1 MQALLRSIA
10 PTYPIQEYYGDYN
23 HGVQNKDKEWGDL
36 CDADRHVCR
45 AVEYRRG
52 FNNVPV
58 ELVRLGVTTR
68 LNRFVDHYA
77 KPPANPRQSRPA
89 SDVTVSLQTC
99 RQNDSDF
106 WRLDEPGM
114 RFNAPR
120 IEDLAR
126 HRLTFEFPER
136 QQTTNKASPNTHATQ
151 SDPVANQV
159 SNDRTCAS
167 HSSPAGPGV
176 ATYDSE
182 RLDGDATMIGQP
194 RVQADVS
201 GVVPNAQLNAR
212 LYDLFPDGTQVLV
225 DRGVHTLGDA
235 SGRATFDLHGNGWR
249 FPRGHRIRLELAQD
263 DDPYVKNSNTP
274 STLTLENVRLD
285 MPIREV
291 EPGAPGEA
299 GPTVRLS
306 IARFAG
312 GRMNA
317 TVRSMTGERYGIA
330 RYEVQV
336 GMYRD
341 YQPEYRMLEASPAD
355 SPYRTFEGIP
365 AVQYVFA
372 GRAIDARG
380 VPGPWAYRTVI
391 AR

>member
-23 HGVQNKDKEWGDL
+23 HGVQNKDKEWADL

-68 LNRFVDHYA
+68 LNRFIDHYA

-89 SDVTVSLQTC
+89 SHVTVSLQTC

-120 IEDLAR
+120 IEDLAP

-151 SDPVANQV
+151 ADPVANQV

-182 RLDGDATMIGQP
+182 RLDGDATMIGQS

-263 DDPYVKNSNTP
+263 DDPYVKSSNTP

-285 MPIREV
+285 VPIREV

-317 TVRSMTGERYGIA
+317 TVRSATGERYGIA

-341 YQPEYRMLEASPAD
+341 YQPEYQVLEADPAD

-372 GRAIDARG
+372 GRAIDVRG
-380 VPGPWAYRTVI
+380 VPGPWAYRTVT